1 MRIINELSIEGC
13 KVTFY
18 SWNNRYIIK
27 VEQGFLEQTFKINQ
41 FDIADESALSHI
53 IDKTFMEGALKRF
66 TEMDQSLAKA
76 VERHT

>member
-53 IDKTFMEGALKRF
+53 IDQTFMEGALKRF